1 MSDFEEA
8 FLQYNQAYNSIT
20 VMGDFNADLC
30 SNNFNANNLKS
41 FFSSVSMNIIPYR
54 PTHHTATSG
63 IWLDICVVNDLSR
76 VSDFTQSPVA
86 FLSNHDLISVRLL
99 FTTGKI
105 EPRVIKYRDFKSFDS
120 QAFKT
125 AMESCDWSQVFA
137 ATSIDLKVNS
147 FNTIV
152 ANTVNKHAP
161 VRTARLRRPPAP
173 WLDDNIKILIRQRNS
188 VYKAFRRTKST
199 LIRDKYRDLR
209 GRVKSLI
216 STAKSKFFMDKF
228 RGIKDQRL
236 IWRELRSIGIVKS
249 KDANLPQNISLEDL
263 NNFFAEPFERDMH
276 HSTVG
281 KLATMVPRL
290 IPFRDDNFYFNAVT
304 PEWLMRNL
312 FQSKSNTMGIDA
324 IPLSFLKLCMPTIL
338 LPILDIFNFS
348 LSNNVHPTLW
358 KSSLVRPIPK
368 IKIPGSMQDFRPISI
383 GCSLSKSLER
393 IVFDQVSRYLDLNDY
408 RDPYQSGFRKG
419 YSAQSALIRVTD
431 DIRRAIDDRKCT
443 VLVLFDLRKA
453 FDMVNYPLLITKLAD
468 LKVSSSALNWFL
480 SYLCGRKQA
489 TIGQDSKLSSWKDV
503 SCGVPQGTVLG
514 PLLFSIFIKD
524 MPYQLKHCKHMM
536 YADDLQIYL
545 HCYPHELSQ
554 AVVSV
559 NEDVAIIYERV
570 QRNMLLLN
578 TSKTKALIISSAR
591 YRSLIGS
598 SDVPPIRVG
607 DAVIPYVTQARN
619 LGVIINNTLTWSEQ
633 VLSVSRRVH
642 VYCDMTAGLE
652 LKLKHALNSCVRFI
666 FDVHKYEHISPYYYM
681 LGWLDLADR
690 HKYLLGIFLYN
701 VLSLGTP
708 SYLSDELVFMSAK
721 RHRDTRVSVTGS
733 VS

>member
-1 MSDFEEA
+1 MSNFEEA

-30 SNNFNANNLKS
+30 SNNFDTNNLKS
-41 FFSSVSMNIIPYR
+41 FFSS
-54 PTHHTATSG
+54 
-63 IWLDICVVNDLSR
+63 
-76 VSDFTQSPVA
+76 SPVA
-86 FLSNHDLISVRLL
+86 SLSNHDLISVRLL

-125 AMESCDWSQVFA
+125 DLESCDW
-137 ATSIDLKVNS
+137 L
-147 FNTIV
+147 
-152 ANTVNKHAP
+152 
-161 VRTARLRRPPAP
+161 
-173 WLDDNIKILIRQRNS
+173 
-188 VYKAFRRTKST
+188 
-199 LIRDKYRDLR
+199 
-209 GRVKSLI
+209 
-216 STAKSKFFMDKF
+216 
-228 RGIKDQRL
+228 
-236 IWRELRSIGIVKS
+236 
-249 KDANLPQNISLEDL
+249 QNISMEDL

-276 HSTVG
+276 DSTVG

-468 LKVSSSALNWFL
+468 LKVSSLALNWFL

-489 TIGQDSKLSSWKDV
+489 TIGQDSKLSSWKDF

-554 AVVSV
+554 AMVSV

-721 RHRDTRVSVTGS
+721 RHRDTRADKVITIPTGS
-733 VS
+733 YEIEDIKKYLQNVLRNTDVRLSIKPNNNTLRSEITRNHTIKFEPNDSIGLFIM